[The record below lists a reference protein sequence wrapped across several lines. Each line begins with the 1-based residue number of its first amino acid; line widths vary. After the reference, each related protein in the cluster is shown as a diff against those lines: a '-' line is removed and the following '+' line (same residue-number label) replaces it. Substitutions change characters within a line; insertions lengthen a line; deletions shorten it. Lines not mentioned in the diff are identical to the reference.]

1 MGTVEDEI
9 VSLCFFK
16 GIKSGAI
23 NPFIDTLPVEMLALS
38 YSTLKG
44 HG

>member
-16 GIKSGAI
+16 GIESGAI
-23 NPFIDTLPVEMLALS
+23 NPFIDTLPMEKSALC
-38 YSTLKG
+38 YSALKG

>member
-16 GIKSGAI
+16 GIELGAI
-23 NPFIDTLPVEMLALS
+23 NPFIDTLPVEMSALCCS
-38 YSTLKG
+38 VLKG
-44 HG
+44 YG